1 MLTHGSGVGVPK
13 IRYMFLSPF
22 VSHTVG
28 SILYMLFCTLFFL
41 LTFLKDQY
49 KKNFLSLFFFF

>member
-13 IRYMFLSPF
+13 IRYMFVSPF
-22 VSHTVG
+22 LSHTVG

-41 LTFLKDQY
+41 LTVLKDQY
-49 KKNFLSLFFFF
+49 KKNFLSLF